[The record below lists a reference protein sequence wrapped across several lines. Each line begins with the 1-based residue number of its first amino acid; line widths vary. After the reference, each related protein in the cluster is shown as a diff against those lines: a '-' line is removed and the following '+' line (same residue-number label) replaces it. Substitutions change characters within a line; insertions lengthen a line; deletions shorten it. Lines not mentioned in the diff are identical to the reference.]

1 VSPLVFVGT
10 DHSSIWLKSNEE
22 LKKQN
27 SFMFHGAAQFSEHRV
42 SSAFHFNLGGKIFND
57 HKITTMLFNNIGI
70 VRVANGCL
78 TMYIRTG
85 RVGSPRM
92 EIFLMTT

>member
-57 HKITTMLFNNIGI
+57 HKITTML
-70 VRVANGCL
+70 VCYL
-78 TMYIRTG
+78 TILALSEWQMDA
-85 RVGSPRM
+85 
-92 EIFLMTT
+92 